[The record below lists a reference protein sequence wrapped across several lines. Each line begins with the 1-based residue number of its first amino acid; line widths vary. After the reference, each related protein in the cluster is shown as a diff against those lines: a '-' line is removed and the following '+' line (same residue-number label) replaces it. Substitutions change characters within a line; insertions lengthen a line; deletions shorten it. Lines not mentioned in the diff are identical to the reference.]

1 MSYRLIRLFFTL
13 AGVLALAG
21 FGLSFSDFVQNRATY
36 LQPFD
41 PRRLQSSIKEYS
53 SNTLF
58 GHLKAHDPHFQV
70 LHLKEASGWV
80 KPLETLSGAV
90 APPPP
95 KPKIGPDDLEVILIQ
110 YSSVSARAAAFLRP
124 TDAPSGD
131 PSVGGFYRHG
141 EEFEIESKEGLTLFL
156 KDIRRN
162 EVEIGIKED
171 DFSFVLTTREAEIDT
186 EGRITVMGSSGEAVS
201 ITTNRSKTE
210 EVVPDTFELGSDDIR
225 MMEEMPEDEILAAV
239 QVGPAR
245 DATGEVVGLKIK
257 SIKADS
263 PFAHIG
269 LQNND
274 IVLQVNGLP
283 TTDRAEVIR
292 FMRQQE
298 PGQTLHVLVE
308 RLGRMRSLTYRLPR

>member
-1 MSYRLIRLFFTL
+1 MSYRLIRLFLSL
-13 AGVLALAG
+13 AGVSALAG

-80 KPLETLSGAV
+80 KPLDSLPGTV

-95 KPKIGPDDLEVILIQ
+95 KPKVGPEDLEVILIQ
-110 YSSVSARAAAFLRP
+110 YSSVPARAAAFLRP

-131 PSVGGFYRHG
+131 PSVGNFYRYG
-141 EEFEIESKEGLTLFL
+141 EEFEIETKKGLTLFL
-156 KDIRRN
+156 KDIRRD

-171 DFSFVLTTREAEIDT
+171 EFSFILKTREADFETD
-186 EGRITVMGSSGEAVS
+186 GRITVMDSSGKALPQKATS
-201 ITTNRSKTE
+201 SKTK
-210 EVVPDTFELGSDDIR
+210 EVVPDTFELGSEDLR
-225 MMEEMPEDEILAAV
+225 LMEEMPDTEIFAAV

-245 DATGEVVGLKIK
+245 DATSQVVGLKIK
-257 SIKADS
+257 SIKAGS
-263 PFAHIG
+263 PFARMG
-269 LQNND
+269 LKNND
-274 IVLQVNGLP
+274 IVLQVNGMP
-283 TTDRAEVIR
+283 TTDRAEVLR
-292 FMRQQE
+292 FMRQQQS
-298 PGQTLHVLVE
+298 GQALHVLVE
-308 RLGRMRSLTYRLPR
+308 RLGRTRSLTYRLPR